1 MTEELFVMAFAAAFL
16 ADGEERT
23 VGTARRR
30 RGSSRR
36 AVRRRLR
43 GTALLAVRCGLAA
56 LRAASGPVEVVFCS
70 RHGDLRR
77 TRDLLA
83 ALADGQRPSPLAFSL
98 SVHNAL
104 AGMLDLARRERT
116 GHTSIAAGRDS
127 FAMGLLEASARLA
140 RDRERALLLLYV
152 EEPIPQ
158 ELQRHTDR
166 DQGGTVV
173 AALLEPAADAARP
186 LAFLRRAPPTGT
198 PAKESEAEARSFVAV
213 LEGGGPLRLASRAG
227 FEWVIEATA

>member
-1 MTEELFVMAFAAAFL
+1 VTGALFVTGFAAASF

-23 VGTARRR
+23 LGPPADTAQIPPP
-30 RGSSRR
+30 
-36 AVRRRLR
+36 VRRRLR

-56 LRAASGPVEVVFCS
+56 LGAARGPVEVVFCS

-83 ALADGQRPSPLAFSL
+83 ALADGEPPSPLAFSL

-127 FAMGLLEASARLA
+127 FAMALIEASARLA
-140 RDRERALLLLYV
+140 ADHERAVLLLYV
-152 EEPIPQ
+152 EEPVPR
-158 ELQRHTDR
+158 ELHSHTDR
-166 DQGGTVV
+166 GQGGTVV
-173 AALLEPAADAARP
+173 AALLEPASSTARP
-186 LAFLRRAPPTGT
+186 LAVLRRAPPAGT
-198 PAKESEAEARSFVAV
+198 DAEESETEARALLAV
-213 LEGGGPLRLASRAG
+213 LAGGGTLRLASRAG
-227 FEWVIEATA
+227 FEWVVEASA

>member
-1 MTEELFVMAFAAAFL
+1 MAFAAAFL

-23 VGTARRR
+23 VGTPAD
-30 RGSSRR
+30 
-36 AVRRRLR
+36 AAEVPAPVRRRMR
-43 GTALLAVRCGLAA
+43 GMALLAVRCGLAA
-56 LRAASGPVEVVFCS
+56 LRSASGGPVEVVFCS

-83 ALADGQRPSPLAFSL
+83 ALADGQPPSPLAFSL

-152 EEPIPQ
+152 EEPTPQ

-173 AALLEPAADAARP
+173 AALLAPAAGAARP
-186 LAFLRRAPPTGT
+186 LAFLRRAPPMGT
-198 PAKESEAEARSFVAV
+198 PAKESEAEARSFLAV
-213 LEGGGPLRLASRAG
+213 LEGGGPVRLASRAG